1 MLPPAPH
8 SIPLASLGHLSW
20 PLLSFRPLRRI
31 SLTRGFLKTD
41 AILHFLFNSIL
52 SEHYLSWPLR
62 VRSRSA
68 GLFFAF
74 PPLSPL
80 HLLLFF
86 IFPSAPADLSSG
98 VAFCAT
104 PRRQI
109 RKKFKRKTPF
119 SGRMKTTGILAVTS
133 FPR

>member
-86 IFPSAPADLSSG
+86 YLSL
-98 VAFCAT
+98 
-104 PRRQI
+104 R
-109 RKKFKRKTPF
+109 
-119 SGRMKTTGILAVTS
+119 SGRSLFRGRVLCYASTADS
-133 FPR
+133 